1 MKKKM
6 KNVLPEDE
14 AFALIEATTSLFH
27 SVTDNFLKHTEEGCI
42 KIRQESPKFAVTVK
56 LERKKEARRERG

>member
-1 MKKKM
+1 MKKHT
-6 KNVLPEDE
+6 PSQDE
-14 AFALIEATTSLFH
+14 AYALIVSTTVLFH

-56 LERKKEARRERG
+56 LERKERDE